1 MTIDISDL
9 YSSSK
14 TTSVDE
20 MVNIYMTQEEKP
32 LQELED
38 KQDALYEKKKALTTL
53 YSKLSALKSTS
64 QSLSMTTSDA
74 FNSKKSVSSDAEKF
88 TTSATSLAE
97 VGTHS
102 LMVERLATSDT
113 RVTKQYTD
121 TDTSFSGFT
130 TDQTFSIEVA
140 HPTDADPDNRV
151 AIDVTITSDVFS
163 QTDDDVLAAISDAIN
178 DAIGSAIIAG
188 TITNNEG
195 VQSAIVSEQTG
206 VSRLVLRSKLS
217 GYDYRIDFTDSA
229 DSLLS
234 AMELNAAVQ
243 SSGASGGYM
252 TEVGTSANTSELN
265 SKFTLDGLTFYRNSN
280 SVNDALNGVTLTFL
294 DTFST
299 TENVTVQADVEAV
312 KEEVRGFLDSY
323 NDLLDCVRNNTV
335 VNSET
340 GTAGLLSND
349 SRYMDMRN
357 ELRSLVNE
365 PVSGVSNTDYTNL
378 FDIGIEAN
386 ETGSLSI
393 VDSNLFSDAL
403 QANTTNVSDIFLTE
417 STGLLDKLIDYVDQY
432 VGSDGLILDSKSS
445 IDEQASYL
453 DDRIDKMEDYLYE
466 KEKQLRKEFTSLQQA
481 MSILSA
487 QSTTLLQ
494 YLQ

>member
-88 TTSATSLAE
+88 TTSATSSAE

-252 TEVGTSANTSELN
+252 TEVGTSADTSELN